1 MAIILRQNTATNTG
15 KGTKLT
21 FAEMDSN
28 LESFYISSSF
38 ANNTLI
44 LYTTGSV
51 SHSVDLSSFGGN
63 VDSGSF
69 MASASAA
76 GGVITFEKIDGSTFD
91 VTITNVAS
99 ASKVNIIN
107 TSSSQD
113 YYLVFAEATSGH
125 QDLRADVRRGGVEG
139 DSA

>member
-15 KGTKLT
+15 KGSKLT

-38 ANNTLI
+38 ANNKLI
-44 LYTTGSV
+44 LFTTGSV
-51 SHSVDLSSFGGN
+51 SHSVDLSALGIN

-76 GGVITFEKIDGSTFD
+76 GAVITFK
-91 VTITNVAS
+91 
-99 ASKVNIIN
+99 K
-107 TSSSQD
+107 
-113 YYLVFAEATSGH
+113 
-125 QDLRADVRRGGVEG
+125 
-139 DSA
+139 